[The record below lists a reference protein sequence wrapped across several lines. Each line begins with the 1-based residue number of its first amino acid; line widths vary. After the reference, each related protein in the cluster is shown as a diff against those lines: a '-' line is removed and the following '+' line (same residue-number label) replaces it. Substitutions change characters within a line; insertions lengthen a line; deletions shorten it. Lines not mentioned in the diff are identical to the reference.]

1 MSGSTPPFLR
11 KLFGLGT
18 ETPAGP
24 PGDTD
29 SVRRI
34 ARELLKLPPER
45 ARFLAAF
52 AYVLGRVAHA
62 DLEISEAESRA
73 MERIIER
80 LGGVPEEQAVLVV
93 EIAKSQN
100 RLFGGTEGYLV
111 TRELR
116 QISAPDERERVLDC
130 LFEVSAADE
139 AISASEENLIWQ
151 VASELGLT
159 RSEYTAIRARW
170 SDKRAV
176 LRGPK
181 LPDDLKE

>member
-1 MSGSTPPFLR
+1 MGDFLKR
-11 KLFGLGT
+11 LLGLGS
-18 ETPAGP
+18 EATPAT
-24 PGDTD
+24 PGETD

-34 ARELLKLPPER
+34 ARELAKLPPER

-52 AYVLGRVAHA
+52 AYVLGRVADA
-62 DLEISEAESRA
+62 DLDISEAESRA

-80 LGGVPEEQAVLVV
+80 FGGVPEEQAVLVV

-116 QISAPDERERVLDC
+116 EISTPEQRDRVLDS
-130 LFEVSAADE
+130 LFEVSAADDS
-139 AISASEENLIWQ
+139 ISATEENLIWQ
-151 VASELGLT
+151 IASELGLT

-170 SDKRAV
+170 GEKRAV
-176 LRGPK
+176 LRGRPQA
-181 LPDDLKE
+181 